1 MDWKIEL
8 KEKDRIRFSFLDD
21 ETSSKMHFGIVES
34 VDDGLLIKD
43 DYGEFYYINSKNE
56 NNFLFQRVSNQTACE
71 MPVKVLQ
78 EKKRDQSGILLEIL
92 KTQYPWIYKHS
103 IRVRELSLKFAKL
116 YGLPSEQLFDLS
128 TAALL
133 HDVGKLMIPYQIIN
147 KPDKLT
153 TSEMFEMQ
161 KHSDYGC
168 QILNGLGYPDSL
180 CKTVYEHHERCDGS
194 GYHKLKCPS
203 LAARIIQTADAYDAM
218 THERPYAARKTV
230 DEVREVL
237 EQERGKQFWP
247 EMADIAI
254 TYIGTQLI

>member
-21 ETSSKMHFGIVES
+21 ETFSKMHFGIVES
-34 VDDGLLIKD
+34 VDDGLLIKGD
-43 DYGEFYYINSKNE
+43 DGELYYINSKNE
-56 NNFLFQRVSNQTACE
+56 SNFLFQRVSNQVIYERRERKCA
-71 MPVKVLQ
+71 
-78 EKKRDQSGILLEIL
+78 QSGILLEVL
-92 KTQYPWIYKHS
+92 KTQYPWIYEHS
-103 IRVRELSLKFAKL
+103 LRVRDLSLKFAKL

-153 TSEMFEMQ
+153 TSEMFEMK

-180 CKTVYEHHERCDGS
+180 CKTVYEHHERCDGN

-203 LAARIIQTADAYDAM
+203 LEARIIQTADAYDAM
-218 THERPYAARKTV
+218 THERPYAARKTA
-230 DEVREVL
+230 DEVRVVL